1 MTADVERDIARTRGE
16 LALTLAALERKL
28 AARYL
33 AEEGLKML
41 KDNLGD
47 DYGVKRGLEFVRN
60 NPIPVAMIGLG
71 AAWLI
76 ASQTEAVDRI
86 ARDERIQAAR
96 RRVGD
101 LATDLGNRAGEMA
114 SSAAQRIG
122 MTGNG
127 MGNGAD
133 RPLGHTGNAMI
144 DQSGSGMGSG
154 WMHQVT
160 DRAQDVVRS
169 ARDAGVNLAA
179 VLGGNPAWVGFT
191 GATGGSTATQELAET
206 YYGAFIKLAE
216 KGGMPAVCE
225 SEHFRDCIAARPANR
240 EASVVTFTI
249 MASMITSRTS
259 VNPDVPA
266 TVSTRRPWPWRAPR
280 SATTARPASAC
291 GRGDR
296 ARGAR
301 ARRRG
306 RSGQAGCARGPSPRN
321 SPAGSSPAR

>member
-47 DYGVKRGLEFVRN
+47 DYGVNRGLEFVRN
-60 NPIPVAMIGLG
+60 NPIPVAMIGIG

-76 ASQTEAVDRI
+76 ASQTDAVDRI

-101 LATDLGNRAGEMA
+101 LASDLGNRAGEMA

-122 MTGNG
+122 VT
-127 MGNGAD
+127 GNGAD
-133 RPLGHTGNAMI
+133 RPLGHTGNTMI

-160 DRAQDVVRS
+160 DRAQGVVRS
-169 ARDAGVNLAA
+169 ARDSGGAMLDRAGESAGRVADQVGDMFERHPLLIGAIGMLAGGLLAA
-179 VLGGNPAWVGFT
+179 LLP
-191 GATGGSTATQELAET
+191 STRVEDEWFGPSRDQLWNR
-206 YYGAFIKLAE
+206 AE
-216 KGGMPAVCE
+216 KAGE
-225 SEHFRDCIAARPANR
+225 E
-240 EASVVTFTI
+240 
-249 MASMITSRTS
+249 
-259 VNPDVPA
+259 
-266 TVSTRRPWPWRAPR
+266 TVSRVRDVAMRAADAAADAAAQTVHKETDKPL
-280 SATTARPASAC
+280 SL
-291 GRGDR
+291 
-296 ARGAR
+296 
-301 ARRRG
+301 
-306 RSGQAGCARGPSPRN
+306 
-321 SPAGSSPAR
+321 

>member
-47 DYGVKRGLEFVRN
+47 DYGVNRGLEFVRN
-60 NPIPVAMIGLG
+60 NPIPVAMIGIG

-76 ASQTEAVDRI
+76 ASQTDAVDRI

-101 LATDLGNRAGEMA
+101 LASDLGNRAGEMA

-122 MTGNG
+122 VT
-127 MGNGAD
+127 GNGAD
-133 RPLGHTGNAMI
+133 RPLGHTGNTMI

-160 DRAQDVVRS
+160 DRAQGVVRS
-169 ARDAGVNLAA
+169 ARDSGGAMLDRAGESAGRVADQVGDMFERHPLLIGAIGMLAGGLLAA
-179 VLGGNPAWVGFT
+179 LLP
-191 GATGGSTATQELAET
+191 STRVEDEWFGPSRDQLWNR
-206 YYGAFIKLAE
+206 AE
-216 KGGMPAVCE
+216 KAGE
-225 SEHFRDCIAARPANR
+225 E
-240 EASVVTFTI
+240 
-249 MASMITSRTS
+249 
-259 VNPDVPA
+259 
-266 TVSTRRPWPWRAPR
+266 TVSRVRDVAMRAADAAADAAAQTVQKETDKPL
-280 SATTARPASAC
+280 SA
-291 GRGDR
+291 
-296 ARGAR
+296 
-301 ARRRG
+301 
-306 RSGQAGCARGPSPRN
+306 
-321 SPAGSSPAR
+321 